1 MAKNK
6 FIIDLKDLNLSK
18 QQRSSLNTA
27 IHSAVSRKLKSLGA
41 KDGATATIEKPRTNR
56 GFSLAPATGVTA
68 TLKVTFTEVDPKLSI
83 VTATY
88 NAVAKKVNK
97 SDTIQFE
104 NVLPGKRI
112 KIQGNSLGFTT
123 ITIDID
129 AEPTQLNF
137 NKGKINGEFFID

>member
-6 FIIDLKDLNLSK
+6 FIIDLKDLNLNK

-27 IHSAVSRKLKSLGA
+27 IHSAVSKKLKSLGVNEVT
-41 KDGATATIEKPRTNR
+41 ATAVKKPPVNR

-68 TLKVTFTEVDPKLSI
+68 TLKVTFTLVDPKLSI

-88 NAVAKKVNK
+88 NGIAKKVNK